1 MPASPWWR
9 IGWRNLGRN
18 SRRTVL
24 TATGLAVGY
33 WSVVVITGMA
43 DGLVADMVRTATG
56 ILSGQVQAHA
66 PEYLP
71 DRTLYET
78 IGGAEGTDVPALL
91 HAVEAEPGVLGAAP
105 RVYAGGL
112 VSSGATT
119 VGVLLLGVD
128 PAREDSVSRLAAALV
143 EGRLPTPGARELLI
157 GRELARQL
165 DVAPGG
171 ELVVVAPA
179 ADGSLGNDLFRV
191 SGLYATGIAELD
203 AGTAVGPLAAIQ
215 ELLALA
221 PGRVHEIAIRIGDPW
236 AAPGMA
242 DSLTRRLSAAG
253 AGPIAVR
260 PWTTFRPELVDY
272 ANLSSGSMW
281 IVVLIVFA
289 MAVFGVANT
298 LLMTTFERRREFAL
312 LLALGATPGGIVRAV
327 LAEAVAL
334 GVISILLGVAI
345 TVPVLVWWHHDPI
358 DLSRLFGDFTMA
370 GALVRPVLRTD
381 YPLSMCFY
389 AAGALLLTALLAAL
403 YPAYRATRV
412 PPADTLAGR

>member
-1 MPASPWWR
+1 MTTSPWWR

-18 SRRTVL
+18 PRRTVL
-24 TATGLAVGY
+24 TATGLAFGY
-33 WSVVVITGMA
+33 WAVVVITGMA

-56 ILSGQVQAHA
+56 VLSGQVQAHA
-66 PEYLP
+66 PTYLP
-71 DRTLYET
+71 DRTLYAT
-78 IGGAEGTDVPALL
+78 IGGDEGVDVAALL
-91 HAVEAEPGVLGAAP
+91 AAVEAEPGVLGAAP

-119 VGVLLLGVD
+119 VGVLLLGAD
-128 PAREDSVSRLAAALV
+128 PAREESVSRLAAALV
-143 EGRLPTPGARELLI
+143 DGRLATAGARELLI

-165 DVAPGG
+165 DVAPGS

-179 ADGSLGNDLFRV
+179 ADGSLGNDLFTV
-191 SGLYATGIAELD
+191 AGLYASGIAELD
-203 AGTAVGPLAAIQ
+203 ARTAVGPIDAIQ
-215 ELLALA
+215 ALLVLGS
-221 PGRVHEIAIRIGDPW
+221 GRVHEIAIRIADPW
-236 AAPGMA
+236 SAPFIADSLARRVAAPGA
-242 DSLTRRLSAAG
+242 YA
-253 AGPIAVR
+253 IAFR

-289 MAVFGVANT
+289 MAIFGVANT

-312 LLALGATPGGIVRAV
+312 LLALGATPAGIVRTV

-334 GVISILLGVAI
+334 GVISILLGVVI
-345 TVPVLVWWHHDPI
+345 TVPVLVWWHYDPI

-381 YPLSMCFY
+381 YPVAMFFY
-389 AAGALLLTALLAAL
+389 AGGALLVTALLAAL

>member
-1 MPASPWWR
+1 MASPWWR
-9 IGWRNLGRN
+9 IGWRNLGRHT
-18 SRRTVL
+18 RRTAL
-24 TATGLAVGY
+24 TATGLAFGY
-33 WSVVVITGMA
+33 WAVVVITGMA

-56 ILSGQVQAHA
+56 VLSGQVQAHA
-66 PEYLP
+66 PDYLP

-78 IGGAEGTDVPALL
+78 IGGAEGTDIPALL
-91 HAVEAEPGVLGAAP
+91 HAIETEPGVLGATP

-119 VGVLLLGVD
+119 VGVMLLGAD
-128 PAREDSVSRLAAALV
+128 AAREDSVSRLTAALV
-143 EGRLPTPGARELLI
+143 EGRLPAPGARELLI

-165 DVAPGG
+165 GATLGS

-179 ADGSLGNDLFRV
+179 ADGSLGNDLFTV
-191 SGLYATGIAELD
+191 SGLYATGIADLD
-203 AGTAVGPLAAIQ
+203 AGSAVGPIDAIQ
-215 ELLALA
+215 ELLVLG
-221 PGRVHEIAIRIGDPW
+221 PNRVHEIAIRIGDPW
-236 AAPGMA
+236 AAPGIT
-242 DSLTRRLSAAG
+242 DSLAWRLSAVGGYPVAF
-253 AGPIAVR
+253 R
-260 PWTTFRPELVDY
+260 SWTTFRPELVDY

-289 MAVFGVANT
+289 MAIFGVANT

-312 LLALGATPGGIVRAV
+312 LLALGATPAGIVRAV

-334 GVISILLGVAI
+334 GAISILLGVAI

-358 DLSRLFGDFTMA
+358 DLSSIFGDFTMA

-381 YPLSMCFY
+381 YPITMFFY
-389 AAGALLLTALLAAL
+389 AGGALLVTALLAAL